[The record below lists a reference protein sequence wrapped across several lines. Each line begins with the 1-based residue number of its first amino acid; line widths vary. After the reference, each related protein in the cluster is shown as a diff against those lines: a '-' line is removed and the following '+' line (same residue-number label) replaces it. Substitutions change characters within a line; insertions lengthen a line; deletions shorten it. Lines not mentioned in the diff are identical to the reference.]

1 MTSRSTEAMT
11 TWLGTLAR
19 VGIVD
24 TQTMLAGQAL
34 MAYVVGEEKLDA
46 LRSWFALCT
55 PETAALEKQAAIE
68 MCVWMAHADREIV
81 ANELE
86 ILAELVRQSGLSQA
100 AQAAILGAI
109 SHPPSLMGLERRIT
123 HPVLRELMLA
133 LTWELACADGRI
145 DAREREVFERL
156 ARTLDISRVRALEIL
171 DTVTAHV

>member
-86 ILAELVRQSGLSQA
+86 ILAELVRQSGSRKQRK
-100 AQAAILGAI
+100 
-109 SHPPSLMGLERRIT
+109 RR
-123 HPVLRELMLA
+123 
-133 LTWELACADGRI
+133 
-145 DAREREVFERL
+145 
-156 ARTLDISRVRALEIL
+156 S
-171 DTVTAHV
+171 